1 MLVERLLT
9 LFSLG
14 SFHSQ
19 PPEPVLRSYEVIFPF
34 QALSQLSEAGGRER
48 ELQQQA
54 ASLQEQLSILG
65 SQLESSRSSSSHLLE
80 ENEALREKL
89 EDTRRDLKLSGD
101 ALTKTLFSC
110 NSQAGALQAELA
122 AANAGL
128 EKERQA
134 RQALEG
140 EAELARSRLAAAL
153 KEAELCLAAQSEAE
167 RALLRER
174 EEHQRLKD
182 KVTGQKLDRL

>member
-1 MLVERLLT
+1 MWDLY
-9 LFSLG
+9 FC
-14 SFHSQ
+14 
-19 PPEPVLRSYEVIFPF
+19 

-48 ELQQQA
+48 ELQQQV
-54 ASLQEQLSILG
+54 ASLQEQLSVLG

-128 EKERQA
+128 EKERLA

-140 EAELARSRLAAAL
+140 EAESARSRLAAAL

-182 KVTGQKLDRL
+182 KVTGQTLSCCNKLCVCVLSVRLARVLYW